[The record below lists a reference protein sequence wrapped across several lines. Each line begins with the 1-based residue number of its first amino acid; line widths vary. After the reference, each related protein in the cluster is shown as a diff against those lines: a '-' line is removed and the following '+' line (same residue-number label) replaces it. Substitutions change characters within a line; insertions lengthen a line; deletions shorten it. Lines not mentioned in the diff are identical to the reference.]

1 MTCQFI
7 FKVGLPQ
14 WRSYTFFNEC
24 SLCTLYSSKEI
35 PIAAILLNAAIY
47 ILRHC
52 WFSNRQKEAAALKIK
67 ATASKAR
74 ESVSAL
80 RQLFFLLPSFGRYYQ
95 SNYLP
100 TLFSNCFFLLTN
112 SQCTGFFLFICKNN
126 HRNQE
131 SQNYCDES
139 RENVISI
146 TIFRTTSRVY

>member
-74 ESVSAL
+74 ENKIEKEGAL
-80 RQLFFLLPSFGRYYQ
+80 LKFPLSKDYCALIFSTIDIRCNRFAGPLTAKREVNSTIAIMSIRGI
-95 SNYLP
+95 NG
-100 TLFSNCFFLLTN
+100 TLHAVPQIFVIRLT
-112 SQCTGFFLFICKNN
+112 
-126 HRNQE
+126 
-131 SQNYCDES
+131 
-139 RENVISI
+139 
-146 TIFRTTSRVY
+146 

>member
-67 ATASKAR
+67 ATASNAR
-74 ESVSAL
+74 ENMSAL
-80 RQLFFLLPSFGRYYQ
+80 RRLFFFCCRSVELGSVHKRHYFFSSEESKLPKLVTPHRIKPTISSYLNQ
-95 SNYLP
+95 SSILAFDG
-100 TLFSNCFFLLTN
+100 LS
-112 SQCTGFFLFICKNN
+112 SQ
-126 HRNQE
+126 
-131 SQNYCDES
+131 
-139 RENVISI
+139 
-146 TIFRTTSRVY
+146 